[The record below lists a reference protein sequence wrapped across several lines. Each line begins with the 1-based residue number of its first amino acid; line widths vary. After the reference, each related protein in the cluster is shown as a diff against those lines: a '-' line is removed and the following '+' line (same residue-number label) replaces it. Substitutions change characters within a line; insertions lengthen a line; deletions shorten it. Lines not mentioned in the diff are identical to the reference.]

1 MPGGDRTGPRGEGSR
16 TGRAAGYCSGNDSP
30 GYANPMVGYGGRGMR
45 GGAGGGI
52 RGGMGGMM
60 GGGRGRGYRHIYYA
74 TGLPRW
80 MRGGGYPAVQ
90 NDTALAA
97 DDIGSLKREAD
108 LLEERLKSIIER
120 IRSIEPDSGKDND

>member
-1 MPGGDRTGPRGEGSR
+1 
-16 TGRAAGYCSGNDSP
+16 
-30 GYANPMVGYGGRGMR
+30 
-45 GGAGGGI
+45 
-52 RGGMGGMM
+52 MGGMM